1 MAGYVSNQRAASK
14 YDMNRPR
21 CESSPG
27 HCQHTGKFDQVDC
40 YLVGPGDDAV
50 PGILDQHR
58 SDHPVTAGLRGGM
71 HRLPPANSL
80 DDLNQQL
87 EAAFGLSGKPG

>member
-1 MAGYVSNQRAASK
+1 
-14 YDMNRPR
+14 
-21 CESSPG
+21 
-27 HCQHTGKFDQVDC
+27 
-40 YLVGPGDDAV
+40 
-50 PGILDQHR
+50 
-58 SDHPVTAGLRGGM
+58 M